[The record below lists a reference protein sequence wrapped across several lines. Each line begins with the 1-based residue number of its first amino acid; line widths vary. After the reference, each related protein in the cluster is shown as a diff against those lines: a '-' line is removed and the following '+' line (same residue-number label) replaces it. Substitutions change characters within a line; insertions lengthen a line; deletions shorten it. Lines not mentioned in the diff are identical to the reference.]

1 MLSNWSSGEDSWE
14 YLGLQGTDNIAVN
27 PDGNE
32 TVRKYWEFLIINDKL
47 SRDKYRSMSMAHHKV
62 SRKIKEIGASMWGS
76 LLQLHFCI
84 SPNLTC
90 YSLQVLFMK
99 HRTFGVCGFLGN
111 DGRKTKYSHKD
122 HSASTVESQ
131 GQSTSDQHFK
141 ILQLIIPNYCLV
153 SWVRDIIPQDPDCCH
168 K

>member
-14 YLGLQGTDNIAVN
+14 YLGLQGTDNKAVN

-47 SRDKYRSMSMAHHKV
+47 SRGKYRSVSMAHHKA

-84 SPNLTC
+84 TPNLIC

-99 HRTFGVCGFLGN
+99 HRHLGSVDFQAMMEEKQN
-111 DGRKTKYSHKD
+111 TATKTNQPPLWKVKDNLLQISILKFYSL
-122 HSASTVESQ
+122 SFQTTVW
-131 GQSTSDQHFK
+131 
-141 ILQLIIPNYCLV
+141 
-153 SWVRDIIPQDPDCCH
+153 WVE
-168 K
+168 